1 LPDHGDQVGGGKFRG
16 GLSPVENPCDEIPFG
31 VVQLEDFLLDGTL
44 RDDAIDDDRFGLSD
58 AVRPVGGLIFHGRIP
73 PRVHVDDVIGG
84 GQIQSGTARFER
96 DEECG
101 SVSILECIDFASPLV
116 GGGRAVEVLIGD
128 FFFVEHLPNEL
139 QVLDELAEDQDAMP
153 FVFQFDEGVAEQIE
167 FCGSIA
173 PGCIDQ
179 FRVAG
184 QLLPPLLRP
193 VRILRKSYDVFL
205 KDDKYHPCHRLAIIP

>member
-1 LPDHGDQVGGGKFRG
+1 LPDHGDQVCRGKFRG
-16 GLSPVENPCDEIPFG
+16 GLRAIENPRDQIPFG
-31 VVQLEDFLLDGTL
+31 VVQFEDFLFDGTL

-58 AVRPVGGLIFHGRIP
+58 AVRSVGSLIFHGRIP

-84 GQIQSGTARFER
+84 GQIQTGTACFEG
-96 DEECG
+96 DEERRG
-101 SVSILECIDFASPLV
+101 VAILERIDFASPLV
-116 GGGRAVEVLIGD
+116 GGGRAIEVLIGD

-139 QVLDELAEDQDAMP
+139 QVLDELAEDQDAVP

-173 PGCIDQ
+173 PGCIDE

-193 VRILRKSYDVFL
+193 VRILRKS
-205 KDDKYHPCHRLAIIP
+205 